1 MIKWVTMVYHFKA
14 KSSSVLP
21 GVIATGLT
29 FGVKV
34 SKG

>member
-1 MIKWVTMVYHFKA
+1 MTKWVTMVCRFKA
-14 KSSSVLP
+14 KSSIVLP
-21 GVIATGLT
+21 RVIATGLT